1 MVSVI
6 LIGLYVPVLAVI
18 AQSVIV
24 LVLTS
29 PSQFQSLM
37 PASPHSKRAKRPAQ
51 GGFALVIALSLMAF
65 VLLLLLSITTLVQ
78 VETQGSQIQL
88 QQMEAEQ
95 SALLG
100 LQIALGELQK
110 TAGPDQRITATAGI
124 NAANTAQPHLLGVW
138 ESFKQANEINTPI
151 NYTTQKSGDFVQ
163 WLSSTAAITDKTNQ
177 TYPTATPTN
186 PVILV
191 GDGTLPTPDAS
202 DPATQYVQ
210 ASTVDV
216 LGANGNRVGGY
227 AWHVFDE
234 SQKANLTLKNP
245 VTATNAERVS
255 ALGVAGAPNFTA
267 LANASDGD
275 ALYSPLE
282 NLSAGEQEK
291 AVSISAAALLG
302 NATFNPQAAN
312 AFHVLTTDSKS
323 LLVDVANGGFQK
335 DLSLLFEDPTL
346 PAEYADRHIYS
357 ESDTPVADAPSRF
370 GGGGNSAFAEPIPS
384 PDPKWPLLH
393 SHYKLYRSVST
404 GSNYSVQASGNARF
418 LQGSGYDT
426 ITNPVKDPNPDFL
439 EQQQLL
445 PVISNAQFIFS
456 ITPQRVVRNGVTTLF
471 VQFVI
476 DTVVTLWNPYNVN
489 LEFSDME
496 IEFYRF
502 PLQVEFFRNGTLM
515 TTEPAHIANMF
526 NAGNLGSGEVWG
538 AQNTIP
544 YRARIQGASPGDT
557 MTLKPGEY
565 KVFSPVNGATH
576 HQNQHYL
583 RGMTL
588 REGWNPHAGGVSARL
603 ILKDDN
609 NANLGINR
617 NGVGTTAF
625 IVAEADDVYSV
636 RVSASKVN
644 SSINSSSFLETNDQ
658 EIAAYL
664 KVFQGDGG
672 SLSNTSG
679 LGNVKRQ
686 LDQSRTQIGAIELDL
701 SGAAMANQ
709 LPTYGP
715 NEMSQL
721 TIPADITTIDGNI
734 LLGKVPFLIAS
745 LRLKTEQD
753 SNDLSGN
760 PNASQWLHN
769 GITNSYFS
777 TGITDSSGNPVDQNE
792 HEKTHQYEMTW
803 EPMTSWSN
811 IPTVELDDQ
820 NRGYGGA
827 GVTSATGVNYAPYHQ
842 IPLVPA
848 TSMAQFSHAPL
859 NVGGQAPLTT
869 QIAGNSFASPLIP
882 LASKS
887 NSGSLGTHLDHSYMA
902 NTTLFDGYFLSTAT
916 AQTQAIYG
924 SSRSLTTVIDEFFD
938 PTQSLP
944 LPNSNFEPATS
955 IAPTITATDY
965 DTFAQHL
972 YNQGAFNVNSTSE
985 DAWALFLASGTN
997 EALPILDMLTASTTL
1012 ANAAISSDSAVS
1024 RFAPL
1029 IGDEEDAT
1037 SDGQERWEG
1046 HRRLTPDQIMTL
1058 AQYVVAEV
1066 KARGPFQSVA
1076 EFVNRQLVSGTA
1088 TGNSGA
1094 LQTAIENSTLNTD
1107 FGRPAP
1113 KNNSEL
1119 TGTGTGNTSDGAA
1132 TQITQ
1137 ADLLNRLAPSLTVRG
1152 DTFRIRAYG
1161 EVTDFG
1167 GQTTKAWCEAVVQR
1181 QHDFVDAEQEP
1192 ITIDAALSITNRAF
1206 GRRFNIV
1213 SFRWLSA
1220 DEV

>member
-1 MVSVI
+1 M
-6 LIGLYVPVLAVI
+6 
-18 AQSVIV
+18 
-24 LVLTS
+24 S
-29 PSQFQSLM
+29 PSN
-37 PASPHSKRAKRPAQ
+37 ASKSQRPAQ

-100 LQIALGELQK
+100 LQLALGELQK
-110 TAGPDQRITATAGI
+110 TAGPDQRVTATADI
-124 NAANTAQPHLLGVW
+124 LSTTTLNQPHLLGVW
-138 ESFKQANEINTPI
+138 KSFTQSNPDTTPMD
-151 NYTTQKSGDFVQ
+151 YSTQKNGDFIQ
-163 WLSSTAAITDKTNQ
+163 WLSSATAANKILR
-177 TYPTATPTN
+177 TYPAGDPFA
-186 PVILV
+186 PVVKLV
-191 GDGTLPTPDAS
+191 DTGTVSVPIDPNDPSNFISAS
-202 DPATQYVQ
+202 AIDI
-210 ASTVDV
+210 DV
-216 LGANGNRVGGY
+216 SNAISRTGKY
-227 AWHVFDE
+227 AWQVFDE
-234 SQKANLTLKNP
+234 SQKANLTLNEVTP
-245 VTATNAERVS
+245 VTDAERITT
-255 ALGVAGAPNFTA
+255 LGMGGTPGFQI
-267 LANASDGD
+267 D
-275 ALYSPLE
+275 ATYVDL
-282 NLSAGEQEK
+282 Q
-291 AVSISAAALLG
+291 SIS
-302 NATFNPQAAN
+302 NADRDKLISLDSSVVAPFDPITKS
-312 AFHVLTTDSKS
+312 AFHYLTTGSKS

-335 DLSLLFEDPTL
+335 DLSLLFEDATL
-346 PAEYADRHIYS
+346 PDAYKDRHIYS
-357 ESDTPVADAPSRF
+357 ESNTPLVPAPTRF

-384 PDPKWPLLH
+384 PDPTWSLLH
-393 SHYKLYRSVST
+393 SHYKLYRSVSS
-404 GSNYSVQASGNARF
+404 GSKYTVQASNNARF
-418 LQGSGYDT
+418 LLGSGYDT
-426 ITNPVKDPNPDFL
+426 ITNPVKDPNPDFFD
-439 EQQQLL
+439 QQQLL

-456 ITPQRVVRNGVTTLF
+456 ITPQRVVRRGVTTLY

-502 PLQVEFFRNGTLM
+502 PLQVDFFRNGTLM
-515 TTEPAHIANMF
+515 TTEPVHIANMF

-544 YRARIQGASPGDT
+544 YRARIQGSSQGDT
-557 MTLKPGEY
+557 ITLKPGEY
-565 KVFSPVNGATH
+565 KVFSPVNGTTH

-583 RGMTL
+583 KGMTL
-588 REGWNPHAGGVSARL
+588 RDGWNPYAGGVSARL
-603 ILKDDN
+603 ILKDVN

-625 IVAEADDVYSV
+625 IIAEPGDVYSV
-636 RVSASKVN
+636 GVSASKVN
-644 SSINSSSFLETNDQ
+644 SSVNSSSFLETNDQ

-664 KVFQGDGG
+664 KVFQRDGG

-679 LGNVKRQ
+679 LGDVKRD
-686 LDQSRTQIGAIELDL
+686 LDQRRTQVGAIELDL
-701 SGAAMANQ
+701 SDAALTTQ
-709 LPTYGP
+709 LRTYGP

-721 TIPADITTIDGNI
+721 TIPAIIDIDGNI
-734 LLGKVPFLIAS
+734 LNGKVPFLIAS

-753 SNDLSGN
+753 SNNLSGN

-777 TGITDSSGNPVDQNE
+777 TGITDDSGNLVDQNE
-792 HEKTHQYEMTW
+792 LEKTHQYELTW

-811 IPTVELDDQ
+811 IPTVELDSDS
-820 NRGYGGA
+820 RGYGGS
-827 GVTSATGVNYAPYHQ
+827 GVTSGTGVNFAPYHQ

-848 TSMAQFSHAPL
+848 TSIAQFSHAPL

-887 NSGSLGTHLDHSYMA
+887 NSGSLGAHLDHSYMA

-924 SSRSLTTVIDEFFD
+924 TSRSLTTVIDGFYD
-938 PTQSLP
+938 RTQA
-944 LPNSNFEPATS
+944 LPNPNFEPATS
-955 IAPTITATDY
+955 TAPAVTAADY
-965 DTFAQHL
+965 DTFAQYL
-972 YNQGAFNVNSTSE
+972 YNRGAFNVNSTSE
-985 DAWALFLASGTN
+985 KAWALFLASGTN
-997 EALPILDMLTASTTL
+997 EVLPILDMLTASTTL
-1012 ANAAISSDSAVS
+1012 ASAVISSDSAVS

-1029 IGDEEDAT
+1029 IGDKEDAT

-1046 HRRLTPDQIMTL
+1046 HRRLTAAQITAL
-1058 AQYVVAEV
+1058 AQNVVAEV

-1076 EFVNRQLVSGTA
+1076 EFVNRQLASDPL

-1094 LQTAIENSTLNTD
+1094 LQTAIENSALNTD
-1107 FGRPAP
+1107 FGLSAP

-1181 QHDFVDAEQEP
+1181 QHDFVDAEQEST
-1192 ITIDAALSITNRAF
+1192 TIAPLSITNQAF